1 MIYSPEIEVDG
12 YTLTGTR
19 QEVLEKVLEWK
30 KHPNL
35 GQLFNESNPL
45 SFVQTHGQFGITY
58 IPDIL

>member
-1 MIYSPEIEVDG
+1 
-12 YTLTGTR
+12 
-19 QEVLEKVLEWK
+19 VLEKVLEWK

-45 SFVQTHGQFGITY
+45 SFVQTHQFGITY